1 MIMFLV
7 VIGDMV
13 VKTIQVM
20 LTTNDETQI
29 DSFIEEISS
38 QALLSGTSSLVGI
51 TLGILF
57 LVMYFRKDQLKERLF
72 CNQTK
77 MTGKT
82 FIMLLVV
89 FMSVQVLFSGLS
101 VIMEKGLNQVGY
113 SILSEIESA
122 TSGSSTVSMFLYASL
137 LGPITEELVFR
148 GFVMRGLEKY
158 GKHFA
163 IIISAVLFGAFHG
176 NLIQGMFAT
185 VVGIVLAY
193 VAMNYSIK
201 WSILLHIIN
210 NFIFGD
216 LWMYLTSGYS
226 QNVQDILSYIM
237 EGIFFVAALVV
248 VFLKKKDIID
258 YIKSEKTEKGLYLSA
273 FTSIWMIIF
282 LVIQLLLGI
291 GGIEKL

>member
-13 VKTIQVM
+13 VKSIQIF
-20 LTTNDETQI
+20 LTTNDEAQI
-29 DSFIEEISS
+29 DSLIDELSS
-38 QALLSGTSSLVGI
+38 RALVSGTSSLIAIMFGVM
-51 TLGILF
+51 F
-57 LVMYFRKDQLKERLF
+57 LIFYFRKDQLKEKLF
-72 CNQTK
+72 YNQTK

-82 FIMLLVV
+82 FAMLLVV

-101 VIMEKGLNQVGY
+101 VLMEKGLNQVGY

-163 IIISAVLFGAFHG
+163 IIVSAVLFGAFHG

-185 VVGIVLAY
+185 AVGIVLAY

-216 LWMYLTSGYS
+216 LWIYLTSGYS

-237 EGIFFVAALVV
+237 EGVFFVAALVV
-248 VFLKKKDIID
+248 LFLKKKDIIE
-258 YIKSEKTEKGLYLSA
+258 YIKSEKTQKGLYLSA

-291 GGIEKL
+291 SGIEKL